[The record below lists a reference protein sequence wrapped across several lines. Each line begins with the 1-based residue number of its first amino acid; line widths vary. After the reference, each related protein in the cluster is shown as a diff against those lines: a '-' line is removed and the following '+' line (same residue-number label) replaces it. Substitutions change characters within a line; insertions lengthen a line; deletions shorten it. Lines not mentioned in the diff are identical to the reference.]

1 MYVKATP
8 NKFLDSHP
16 NFVKNGGGW
25 EIFIF
30 YFYIFL
36 TALKNR
42 SMLEDTLN
50 TLKLSCQKYPNENQ
64 VVLGK
69 NVGIKKFTITFYSFS
84 TIFFFFCLSK

>member
-1 MYVKATP
+1 MTIPHQAWATP

-25 EIFIF
+25 EILFF
-30 YFYIFL
+30 IFL

-50 TLKLSCQKYPNENQ
+50 TLKFSCETELNDIYK
-64 VVLGK
+64 V
-69 NVGIKKFTITFYSFS
+69 
-84 TIFFFFCLSK
+84 SK